1 MIRTLV
7 MIAVAGFVLS
17 VGALSAAVAIG
28 GPDLVARGGWS
39 AFSGKWGSWR
49 GWDADWNGNWDVE
62 WKRDRDGWDDTAGAG
77 GPETTRTLDWSGADS
92 LDIDLPADVRY
103 IQQAG
108 PGRVEVTGPQRAVER
123 VIVRGDSIRYDQGRR
138 WTRPK
143 LTIVVRAPDIRS
155 FDVSG
160 RNTLSI
166 EGYRQARLSLE
177 VSGDASVKA
186 EGEADAV
193 SLEVSDSAGADLGR
207 LKAKGVEAE
216 VSGAGEAALAPT
228 DWARLE
234 VSGAA
239 EVRLLTD
246 PPRLESDVTGAGR
259 VRRGGA
265 PAPTGEA
272 L

>member
-1 MIRTLV
+1 M
-7 MIAVAGFVLS
+7 
-17 VGALSAAVAIG
+17 G
-28 GPDLVARGGWS
+28 GPG
-39 AFSGKWGSWR
+39 
-49 GWDADWNGNWDVE
+49 
-62 WKRDRDGWDDTAGAG
+62 DTD

-123 VIVRGDSIRYDQGRR
+123 VVVRGDSIRYDQGRR
-138 WTRPK
+138 WSRPK
-143 LTIVVRAPDIRS
+143 LTIVVRAPDVRS

-186 EGEADAV
+186 EGQADEV
-193 SLEVSDSAGADLGR
+193 SLEASGSARADLGR
-207 LKAKGVEAE
+207 LKAKGADAE
-216 VSGAGEAALAPT
+216 VSDAAEALLAPA

-239 EVRLLTD
+239 DVRLLTN
-246 PPRLESDVTGAGR
+246 PPRLESDGAGAGR
-259 VRRGGA
+259 VRRDGA
-265 PAPTGEA
+265 PAPAGEA
-272 L
+272 SRDGVL